1 MFSIIIPTLNEEN
14 IIDKAINQFLSVKN
28 KYNIEIIVS
37 DSGSSDQTVS
47 IAKSISDKVVVYKN
61 DNCNISKVRNLGAE
75 YAKNEILVF
84 LDADILIKDID
95 QFFN

>member
-47 IAKSISDKVVVYKN
+47 IAKSISDKVVPLPFSN
-61 DNCNISKVRNLGAE
+61 
-75 YAKNEILVF
+75 
-84 LDADILIKDID
+84 
-95 QFFN
+95 